1 MQTTDPRLDALPRR
15 REERESMAAQ
25 KMSVPAWAVGVLVS
39 LLSAGASAAVT
50 YGIGVGRINT
60 LERDVASAIV
70 RIDRSE
76 AARSETERTLAVVV
90 TRLDAIVATQ
100 REQSADLRAV
110 RESVDALRTTRS
122 R

>member
-1 MQTTDPRLDALPRR
+1 
-15 REERESMAAQ
+15 MASQ
-25 KMSVPAWAVGVLVS
+25 RMTIPAWAVGILVS

-50 YGIGVGRINT
+50 YGIGVGRVNT
-60 LERDVASAIV
+60 LERDVAAAIV

-90 TRLDAIVATQ
+90 TRLDAIAATQ

-110 RESVDALRTTRS
+110 RESLDALRTTRP

>member
-1 MQTTDPRLDALPRR
+1 MTRDSDSTRP
-15 REERESMAAQ
+15 SI
-25 KMSVPAWAVGVLVS
+25 PAWAVGILVS

-50 YGIGVGRINT
+50 YGVTVTRVST
-60 LERDVASAIV
+60 VERDVAAAMV

-90 TRLDAIVATQ
+90 TRLDAIAATQ

-110 RESVDALRTTRS
+110 RDSLDALRTTRS

>member
-1 MQTTDPRLDALPRR
+1 
-15 REERESMAAQ
+15 MASQ
-25 KMSVPAWAVGVLVS
+25 RMTIPAWAVGILVS

-50 YGIGVGRINT
+50 YGVTVTRVST
-60 LERDVASAIV
+60 VERDVAAAIV
-70 RIDRSE
+70 RLDRSD

-90 TRLDAIVATQ
+90 TRLDAIAATQ

-110 RESVDALRTTRS
+110 RESLDALRTRA